1 MNRQVKGQFTPAGS
15 WQVNEYKH
23 EPPRTIDS
31 LRSLSL
37 AIAKGE
43 SAIKLGSKSQAALN
57 RLIELQGDPAL
68 LSITRLADKLTVHP
82 ATVTRLA
89 RHLGYQGFS
98 GLQSVL
104 LDASFNGP
112 STFYSRQAQIA
123 LHSGDDDQSTHFR
136 QLCQENLENIQRLVE
151 TVDLQQFQAIVAAMT
166 KADRIVIQ
174 GIRQMRALAVF
185 LQYGLALIRSDVSV
199 LDTDS
204 PGLAESLAALSEN
217 DLLICVSCSPYSRQ
231 AILTTAVAVERG
243 VPVAALTDRM
253 SSPLLKWANW
263 ALLVPHESSF
273 LSNSLVTFMA
283 LAECLVNA
291 CAAAMPEAA
300 EAALRERDQ
309 MIHRLDV
316 ETN

>member
-15 WQVNEYKH
+15 WQVNEYEH

-43 SAIKLGSKSQAALN
+43 SAIKLGRKSQAALN

-98 GLQSVL
+98 GLQSIL

-112 STFYSRQAQIA
+112 STFYSRQAQTA
-123 LHSGDDDQSTHFR
+123 LHSGNDDQKVHVR
-136 QLCQENLENIQRLVE
+136 QLCHENLENIHRFVE
-151 TVDLQQFQAIVAAMT
+151 TVDLQQFQAIVSAMT

-185 LQYGLALIRSDVSV
+185 LQYGLALIRSDVTL

-217 DLLICVSCSPYSRQ
+217 DLLICASCSPYSRQ
-231 AILTTAVAVERG
+231 AILTTTVAAERG

-263 ALLVPHESSF
+263 ALLAPHESSF
-273 LSNSLVTFMA
+273 LSNSLVTFVA